1 MSGIRHMRS
10 SQPACRPTTQSRGT
24 FPFRVRSVRRK
35 CSETERHRGGSGA
48 RTGRCDVA
56 PGNPWARRRQWG
68 GALEAGGGREGGR
81 GEIGERGGHT
91 ARATRR
97 AARRCAGEERTLAR
111 RGRRTRVEGAQA
123 RGHAEGDAATP
134 PTGAMAMATPNA
146 AVEAIQGVPSPHLLD
161 IGERI
166 ELPTLS
172 SMAPVM
178 PPRRLSVGT
187 RWRKAA
193 AGSAKPSIASL
204 LPAAV
209 LKHRKR
215 RSREPSKSA
224 LSTERSGTTGAMD
237 AVGPLE
243 SIMRAERAKDIESTR
258 KQLAAAHVSGRS
270 AEEVAA
276 EVDALPSS
284 QRQVVLATMLH
295 NERALRGIANACTLM
310 SSSHGMTETLTNVA
324 RATHEL
330 LKPAEGVTVHVEV
343 PRGSATAGGAAGADM
358 EHDRT
363 LSAKLIE
370 HALPAER
377 AGVHALH
384 PLQQLIANAFNGEV
398 KVSHKKRMGES
409 SLATRTCAYVCVPC
423 ASPADTVA
431 QGHSPV
437 IAVILLNFGEGT
449 AGKQATEQLD
459 HQILL
464 SLGRHAGT
472 CVANALA
479 KQTQE
484 ELARTTATLLSLTRS
499 DARSVCT

>member
-1 MSGIRHMRS
+1 
-10 SQPACRPTTQSRGT
+10 
-24 FPFRVRSVRRK
+24 
-35 CSETERHRGGSGA
+35 
-48 RTGRCDVA
+48 
-56 PGNPWARRRQWG
+56 
-68 GALEAGGGREGGR
+68 
-81 GEIGERGGHT
+81 
-91 ARATRR
+91 
-97 AARRCAGEERTLAR
+97 
-111 RGRRTRVEGAQA
+111 
-123 RGHAEGDAATP
+123 
-134 PTGAMAMATPNA
+134 
-146 AVEAIQGVPSPHLLD
+146 
-161 IGERI
+161 
-166 ELPTLS
+166 
-172 SMAPVM
+172 
-178 PPRRLSVGT
+178 
-187 RWRKAA
+187 
-193 AGSAKPSIASL
+193 
-204 LPAAV
+204 
-209 LKHRKR
+209 
-215 RSREPSKSA
+215 
-224 LSTERSGTTGAMD
+224 
-237 AVGPLE
+237 
-243 SIMRAERAKDIESTR
+243 
-258 KQLAAAHVSGRS
+258 
-270 AEEVAA
+270 
-276 EVDALPSS
+276 
-284 QRQVVLATMLH
+284 MLH

-310 SSSHGMTETLTNVA
+310 SSSHDMTETLTNVA

-330 LKPAEGVTVHVEV
+330 LKPAGGVTVHVEV

-377 AGVHALH
+377 AGVNALH
-384 PLQQLIANAFNGEV
+384 LQQLIANAFNGEV
-398 KVSHKKRMGES
+398 KVSHKKRVGES

-423 ASPADTVA
+423 ASPADMVA